1 MAMLPDG
8 LEKYRMKISHRSS
21 LQNLAGL
28 VKEHL
33 KEPEQLRFKASCFG
47 HLLNVPELN
56 FQGQLIGQLL
66 LLQDAVPSKDELVF
80 NVYGQKARMRRVD
93 FALVTGLAF
102 GSYPVPSTK
111 SMFCNR
117 VFGVDNNN
125 VRISDLEFQ
134 LGRFSEM
141 EGEGEICLKLV
152 MLYVVFGVLL
162 GQSYSKKV
170 DVKYIHLADNFD
182 ALNDYP
188 WGRVAFDFL
197 KSRTHDIME
206 EKLSKLLVTKYQ
218 QFDVHGFIQALQVW
232 AYEVLPNVADLC
244 AEQIHPNATPRMG
257 RWKTVEKLVT
267 ANTLRSKCFPL
278 LAPGDEGIPIKELKP
293 NNAELRSRYYTSVHK
308 WKEVVEGPIDVD
320 QRKEVKKGKKKV
332 AAHAEENLREI
343 FEPWRKEEKDLA
355 LNVIT
360 KLTLDVKALYEKV
373 HWQQRRIK
381 WLLSRTGYKGEV
393 YAEGLDLHEVP
404 DDQSSD
410 GPVDPSPD
418 TPVDPYPDTPV
429 DPSPDTSVD
438 PSPDTL
444 VDPSP
449 EGTGHQATAV
459 DSSQVPAVDPS
470 PDSHVDPSQDNPV
483 DPSVG
488 AAVDLPAANS
498 VDSSPDIAVDLP
510 AANTVDSPA
519 PNAVDPSAAAAVDPS
534 AEAAVDFSE
543 ANTVDPSAANTVDSP
558 APNAVDPSAAAAV
571 DPSAEAAVDSSQ
583 ANPVDPSTAN
593 PDDPSTAAAVDPSEE
608 TPVGGQKKKKEKK
621 ENEAEVFGNI
631 RRGMRTKKKAPATQ
645 TPYTNPD
652 CHKKKK
658 ARKES

>member
-21 LQNLAGL
+21 LQNLADL
-28 VKEHL
+28 VKDHL

-102 GSYPVPSTK
+102 GSYLVPSTK

-125 VRISDLEFQ
+125 VRITDLEFQ
-134 LGRFSEM
+134 LRRFSEM

-232 AYEVLPNVADLC
+232 AYEVLPNVADPC

-267 ANTLRSKCFPL
+267 ANTLRTKCFPL

-360 KLTLDVKALYEKV
+360 QLTLDVKALYEKV

-410 GPVDPSPD
+410 APVDPSDDTPVDPSPD
-418 TPVDPYPDTPV
+418 TPVDPSPDTPV
-429 DPSPDTSVD
+429 DPSPDTPVD
-438 PSPDTL
+438 PCPDTP

-449 EGTGHQATAV
+449 EGTGHQATTV
-459 DSSQVPAVDPS
+459 DSSQVPVVDPS

-483 DPSVG
+483 DPSEG
-488 AAVDLPAANS
+488 TAVDLPAANS
-498 VDSSPDIAVDLP
+498 VDSSPAIAVDLP
-510 AANTVDSPA
+510 AAKTVDLPA
-519 PNAVDPSAAAAVDPS
+519 AK
-534 AEAAVDFSE
+534 
-543 ANTVDPSAANTVDSP
+543 TVDPSAANTVDSP

-571 DPSAEAAVDSSQ
+571 DSSE
-583 ANPVDPSTAN
+583 ANPVDPSA
-593 PDDPSTAAAVDPSEE
+593 AAAVDPSEE
-608 TPVGGQKKKKEKK
+608 TPVGGQKKKKKK

-658 ARKES
+658 ARKEL